1 MFLLVLVWLIAAFG
15 HKSREERKRIIVSY
29 DNMCH
34 LNNLKAAKKPL
45 PLPEDL
51 QYLWLDVTKII
62 DELHI
67 KNHADKRCIEKYNP
81 KEALSEDMN
90 TMSCEQT
97 FAWLFRF
104 KKIPSAMPKT
114 HHHVYLHCM
123 IQRRNMYISKCYAE
137 GRRPVHATKTL
148 SCGIHCN
155 DILYILQFTSN

>member
-34 LNNLKAAKKPL
+34 LNNLKVAKKPL
-45 PLPEDL
+45 PLPGDL

-67 KNHADKRCIEKYNP
+67 KNHADKKCIEKYNP
-81 KEALSEDMN
+81 KEVLSEDMN

-97 FAWLFRF
+97 FAWLSRF
-104 KKIPSAMPKT
+104 KKILSAMPKT
-114 HHHVYLHCM
+114 HHHFYLHRM
-123 IQRRNMYISKCYAE
+123 VQRRNMYISKCYAE
-137 GRRPVHATKTL
+137 GRRPVQPKLRHVEKDSL
-148 SCGIHCN
+148 
-155 DILYILQFTSN
+155 